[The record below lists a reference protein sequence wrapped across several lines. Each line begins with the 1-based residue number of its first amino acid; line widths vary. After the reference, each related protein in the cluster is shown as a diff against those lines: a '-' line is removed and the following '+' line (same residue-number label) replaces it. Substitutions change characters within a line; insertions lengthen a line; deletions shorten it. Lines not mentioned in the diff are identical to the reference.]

1 MPIPIDVV
9 QAAEDNPLRVALEPA
24 RNALA
29 SMYLLLD
36 NLEMPGVHDWI
47 HQTRSQF
54 SLEES
59 DRHKL
64 VTTGFFYAIL
74 PEDGWASFPAF
85 LDHLANTKPVAFRQK
100 LLNDYARVYTS
111 TTKQNSASIDWQK
124 ALSSADHYISF
135 LEQGFPHRVD
145 PDLEAVAYRYVI
157 DPPALKKLLVDH
169 LRWIWDRHLAA
180 EWVRVRPILQDS
192 VHSFQRVDL
201 RKLDHIEAA
210 RLVTG
215 HELTNDKWCHML
227 AETQRITFIPNAHI
241 GPYTKILDAVSS
253 LGVIFGARQPEN
265 SDARIPDLDRAELVV
280 RLSALADDT
289 RLRILHFIAQ
299 NGEQHSPDI
308 IRQLDL
314 SQSATS
320 RHLQQLSATGYLTER
335 WREGSKWDSLN
346 PDRIDDTFRALARF
360 LQAKNN

>member
-1 MPIPIDVV
+1 MPLPIDVV
-9 QAAEDNPLRVALEPA
+9 QVAEDNPLRVALEPA
-24 RNALA
+24 RNAFA

-36 NLEMPGVHDWI
+36 NLEMPGVHDWV

-54 SLEES
+54 SLEET

-64 VTTGFFYAIL
+64 VMTGFFYSIL

-85 LDHLANTKPVAFRQK
+85 LDHLANTKPVVFRQK

-111 TTKQNSASIDWQK
+111 HTKQAVASIEWQNV
-124 ALSSADHYISF
+124 LSSADHYISF
-135 LEQGFPHRVD
+135 LEQGFPKCVD

-192 VHSFQRVDL
+192 VHSFQKVDL
-201 RKLDHIEAA
+201 RKLDHVEAA

-215 HELTNDKWCHML
+215 HELTNDKWCNML
-227 AETQRITFIPNAHI
+227 EETQRITFIPNAHI

-289 RLRILHFIAQ
+289 RLRILQ
-299 NGEQHSPDI
+299 MVSENKEM
-308 IRQLDL
+308 R
-314 SQSATS
+314 SQEIMETLGLTQPTTS
-320 RHLQQLSATGYLTER
+320 RHLTQLTATGFLQER
-335 WREGSKWDSLN
+335 RNNTAKVYILN
-346 PDRIDDTFRALARF
+346 PQRLEQTLAVVSAF
-360 LQAKNN
+360 LIGKV